1 MFCNNFL
8 LLFTQVLTFYFP
20 DCGKLAPPVVQ
31 VQAMSFKYGK
41 DKVSSFSCFEHTQC
55 VPCFYCVVFLWS
67 PSAFIFSSGSSNLWN
82 SCNLFIISIQII
94 FTIIIGKNT
103 RQMLCFVCKGM
114 LKLFDQGL
122 QILLMSAWS
131 QFDFC
136 FTNFGVILEYL
147 ESSSRLSSTWSWHV
161 YTIVRDTRSS
171 CGGPLTWKAQI
182 HDGGHRVNFDRN
194 LPSSCFVVQYNSL
207 ISMT

>member
-1 MFCNNFL
+1 MVMCRL
-8 LLFTQVLTFYFP
+8 DPGTLGLYQS
-20 DCGKLAPPVVQ
+20 
-31 VQAMSFKYGK
+31 SFKWILLPYTRLNYQNPPPPYPR
-41 DKVSSFSCFEHTQC
+41 V
-55 VPCFYCVVFLWS
+55 
-67 PSAFIFSSGSSNLWN
+67 SAFQKLPRSQKVQLKQNPEFAN
-82 SCNLFIISIQII
+82 FI
-94 FTIIIGKNT
+94 
-103 RQMLCFVCKGM
+103 
-114 LKLFDQGL
+114 DQ
-122 QILLMSAWS
+122 WS
-131 QFDFC
+131 QFDSC

-147 ESSSRLSSTWSWHV
+147 ESSIRLSSTWSWHV